1 MVYEAIRI
9 VAVVVIVVVAA
20 AAAAAAA
27 ATTVSSNTIGLS
39 GKFGLTSA
47 TTAVRSVMPATKIL
61 GVVLIYNIATATAA
75 TTTI

>member
-9 VAVVVIVVVAA
+9 VAVVVIVVAA
-20 AAAAAAA
+20 AAAAT
-27 ATTVSSNTIGLS
+27 TTVSSNTIGLS

-47 TTAVRSVMPATKIL
+47 TTAVRSVIPATKIL